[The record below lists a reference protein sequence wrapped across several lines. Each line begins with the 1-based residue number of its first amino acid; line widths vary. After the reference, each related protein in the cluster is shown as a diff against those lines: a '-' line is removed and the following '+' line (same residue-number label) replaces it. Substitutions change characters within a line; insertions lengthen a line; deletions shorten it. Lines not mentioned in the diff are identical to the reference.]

1 MLIEEELMLT
11 LRMIIAAAC
20 GAGIGFERS
29 KRQKEAGIRTHIMV
43 SMGAAL
49 IVIVS
54 KFGYLDIVGKD
65 GVSVDVSRMAANVV
79 TGISF
84 LGAGMIFLKG
94 GVVKGLTT
102 AAGIWAT
109 AGVGCAIGSGLYCVG
124 ISASVMIIIIQ
135 LILHICLKTPE
146 NMETVDISMKI
157 KEEKGAFDKIKKL
170 FAKNKSS
177 ILHFKI
183 VYSDDHTQRL
193 EFTIRKPQ
201 SQSIDDM
208 FDEIKNICSIIEFSI
223 GI

>member
-54 KFGYLDIVGKD
+54 KFGYLDIVGNN
-65 GVSVDVSRMAANVV
+65 GVSVDVSRMASNVV

-84 LGAGMIFLKG
+84 LGAGMIFLRG

-109 AGVGCAIGSGLYCVG
+109 AGVGCAIGSGLYVVG
-124 ISASVMIIIIQ
+124 IAASLMIIIIQ

-146 NMETVDISMKI
+146 NMETIDISMKI

-170 FAKNKSS
+170 FEKNKSS

-183 VYSDDHTQRL
+183 VYGDDQTQRL

-201 SQSIDDM
+201 SQPVDDL